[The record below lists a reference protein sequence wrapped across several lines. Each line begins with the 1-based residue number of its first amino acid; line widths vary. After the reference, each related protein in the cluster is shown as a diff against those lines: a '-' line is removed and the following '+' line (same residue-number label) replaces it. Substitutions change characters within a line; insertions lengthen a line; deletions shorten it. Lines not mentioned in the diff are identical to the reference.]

1 MLLTEYGF
9 VIGAEND
16 YNVVEVDKY
25 IEGLFEAQGREGE
38 LKVGVLKDE
47 GYWGC
52 VRSSPAGFVPLL

>member
-25 IEGLFEAQGREGE
+25 VEGLFEAQGREGE
-38 LKVGVLKDE
+38 LKVGVLRDE
-47 GYWGC
+47 GYWG
-52 VRSSPAGFVPLL
+52 